1 MKCPICHDLVDRP
14 VTVRPPSTLP
24 SPSPCDLP
32 PPFPP
37 RHRATSLHPSLPVT
51 VRPPSTLPF
60 PSPCDLPP
68 PFPPRHRAT
77 SLHPSLPVTVRPP
90 STLPSPSPCDLP
102 PPFPPRHR
110 ATSLHPSLPVTVRPS
125 SLPSCFHSCARHSFP
140 PPPASLHPFSPR
152 SSILSSC
159 PLNSPFPHL
168 SPPNARQTPCG
179 HNFCLVCFR
188 KWLAQGKRS
197 CAKCRRAVPPD
208 MMKQPRI
215 NPVIVAAIRHA
226 KAAAARAAAGGL
238 STSAP
243 AKPYEPICNEK
254 RPDQAFTTDRAVRK
268 GLSNAASGRIFVT
281 IAGDFFGPITAEYD
295 PERGTG
301 VEVGETWASRLECRQ
316 WGAHLPHVAG
326 IAGQSHHGAQSVAL
340 SGGYEDDEDNGEW
353 FLYTGSGG
361 RDLSGNK
368 RTNKVHAFDQR
379 FEKSNQAL
387 RLSCLKGYP
396 VRVVRSEK
404 ERRSS
409 YAPQACVRYDGV
421 YHIERCWRKK
431 SKVGFLVCRYLF
443 VRCDNSP
450 APWTSDDVGDSPGRK
465 LPQVAEL
472 KQAVDV
478 TERTGPPAWDWIEEK
493 QQWGWVRAPPA
504 CTKPIG
510 GTSTA
515 WRSAKRLAA
524 GVRYDGVY
532 RIERCWRKKSAVGFL
547 VCRYLL
553 VRCDNSPAPWTTDDV
568 GDSPGRKLP
577 QVAELKQAVDV
588 TERTG
593 PPAWDWI
600 EEKQQWG
607 WVRPPPACTKPIGGT
622 STAWRSAKRL
632 ATPKREASGGSTGE
646 DVKKHRAL
654 AQKRLAK
661 GVAGWVM
668 GGSGLWVV
676 TDFACLLCGGVLR
689 APVSTPC
696 QHSFCLACLQQRFHG
711 QANTRDRSKTAGR
724 SLRAQKIVNHD
735 MADLIA
741 MPLAETNAP
750 DAEEGEDAGEGGEED
765 GEEGAEGEE
774 DEEDEGKG
782 SRGKDEGKER
792 DGSMEGAGEEGVKE
806 EGGSTGVQ
814 VLNAIGA
821 AGSGGGSGEG
831 KAKGAQGEVDGG
843 REGSV
848 DGGKAGGGGAL
859 SATSEAL
866 VACSS
871 LAAASEGLREVMRAC
886 PCETCW
892 CWEGERGGVG
902 GEWCFVRR
910 GRGGKNGALC
920 EGGEGGRMVL
930 CAKGERGG
938 EWCFV
943 RRGRGGKNGALCE
956 GGEGG
961 RMVLSAKG
969 ERGEE

>member
-1 MKCPICHDLVDRP
+1 MIRSRDYALHVMARFSSSVSSPPSHFVPVAFRPRPISSRSHFVPVAARP
-14 VTVRPPSTLP
+14 RRISSPSHFVFVALRPPLQPVASSPSQLVPVAFRPRRRPSPPLLLAVAPLELAFASSSRFPTPVASIPSPLLPVELRASSCVPSPALPPFLASALHPHLSSSTLSHLP
-24 SPSPCDLP
+24 TSLP
-32 PPFPP
+32 PGEV
-37 RHRATSLHPSLPVT
+37 SLPPVHHDSHDQ
-51 VRPPSTLPF
+51 VRLAGFSTPLPPGLRVPRSSLLPF
-60 PSPCDLPP
+60 SHSPFQPYP
-68 PFPPRHRAT
+68 
-77 SLHPSLPVTVRPP
+77 
-90 STLPSPSPCDLP
+90 
-102 PPFPPRHR
+102 
-110 ATSLHPSLPVTVRPS
+110 
-125 SLPSCFHSCARHSFP
+125 
-140 PPPASLHPFSPR
+140 HPFSTFLVPPFRPSYLPLLTLISPSYAVSPTPLFSPWCSFPIVFDFSPAPVLCSSPAPR
-152 SSILSSC
+152 TC
-159 PLNSPFPHL
+159 PLVPL
-168 SPPNARQTPCG
+168 SR
-179 HNFCLVCFR
+179 R
-188 KWLAQGKRS
+188 K
-197 CAKCRRAVPPD
+197 
-208 MMKQPRI
+208 
-215 NPVIVAAIRHA
+215 
-226 KAAAARAAAGGL
+226 
-238 STSAP
+238 
-243 AKPYEPICNEK
+243 
-254 RPDQAFTTDRAVRK
+254 
-268 GLSNAASGRIFVT
+268 
-281 IAGDFFGPITAEYD
+281 
-295 PERGTG
+295 
-301 VEVGETWASRLECRQ
+301 
-316 WGAHLPHVAG
+316 
-326 IAGQSHHGAQSVAL
+326 
-340 SGGYEDDEDNGEW
+340 
-353 FLYTGSGG
+353 
-361 RDLSGNK
+361 
-368 RTNKVHAFDQR
+368 
-379 FEKSNQAL
+379 
-387 RLSCLKGYP
+387 
-396 VRVVRSEK
+396 SEK

-431 SKVGFLVCRYLF
+431 SKV
-443 VRCDNSP
+443 VRKGGREGEGRGKGGRGEGEGRERGGGREESRGP
-450 APWTSDDVGDSPGRK
+450 YPSTAHTRSVPLSSAHTSPGRK

-515 WRSAKRLAA
+515 WRSAKRLAVGSTAEAA

-532 RIERCWRKKSAVGFL
+532 RIERCWRKKSAVVRRGKGGGRACNDG
-547 VCRYLL
+547 VYLIECCWRKKSAV
-553 VRCDNSPAPWTTDDV
+553 VRWRGGVWSDDV

-588 TERTG
+588 TKRTG

-600 EEKQQWG
+600 VHGWDCMCVHACTREEKQQWG

-632 ATPKREASGGSTGE
+632 A
-646 DVKKHRAL
+646 
-654 AQKRLAK
+654 
-661 GVAGWVM
+661 
-668 GGSGLWVV
+668 
-676 TDFACLLCGGVLR
+676 
-689 APVSTPC
+689 
-696 QHSFCLACLQQRFHG
+696 HSFCLACLQQRFHG
-711 QANTRDRSKTAGR
+711 QADTRDRSKTAGR
-724 SLRAQKIVNHD
+724 SLRAQKIVKQCPAARCTADIADVLSRLQVNHD

-741 MPLAETNAP
+741 MLLAETNAP

>member
-1 MKCPICHDLVDRP
+1 MW
-14 VTVRPPSTLP
+14 
-24 SPSPCDLP
+24 
-32 PPFPP
+32 
-37 RHRATSLHPSLPVT
+37 
-51 VRPPSTLPF
+51 
-60 PSPCDLPP
+60 
-68 PFPPRHRAT
+68 
-77 SLHPSLPVTVRPP
+77 
-90 STLPSPSPCDLP
+90 
-102 PPFPPRHR
+102 
-110 ATSLHPSLPVTVRPS
+110 
-125 SLPSCFHSCARHSFP
+125 AR
-140 PPPASLHPFSPR
+140 
-152 SSILSSC
+152 SI
-159 PLNSPFPHL
+159 
-168 SPPNARQTPCG
+168 
-179 HNFCLVCFR
+179 
-188 KWLAQGKRS
+188 
-197 CAKCRRAVPPD
+197 
-208 MMKQPRI
+208 
-215 NPVIVAAIRHA
+215 
-226 KAAAARAAAGGL
+226 
-238 STSAP
+238 SAP
-243 AKPYEPICNEK
+243 
-254 RPDQAFTTDRAVRK
+254 
-268 GLSNAASGRIFVT
+268 
-281 IAGDFFGPITAEYD
+281 
-295 PERGTG
+295 
-301 VEVGETWASRLECRQ
+301 
-316 WGAHLPHVAG
+316 
-326 IAGQSHHGAQSVAL
+326 
-340 SGGYEDDEDNGEW
+340 
-353 FLYTGSGG
+353 
-361 RDLSGNK
+361 
-368 RTNKVHAFDQR
+368 
-379 FEKSNQAL
+379 
-387 RLSCLKGYP
+387 
-396 VRVVRSEK
+396 SEK

-515 WRSAKRLAA
+515 WRSAKRLAVGSTA
-524 GVRYDGVY
+524 EAVKVHSRASAFPCDCRPTLSNAHTSPPTTSHDVPSHPA
-532 RIERCWRKKSAVGFL
+532 RMRHCARAAVLLAQEERRGALERGSVE
-547 VCRYLL
+547 
-553 VRCDNSPAPWTTDDV
+553 VRCEFGERGRGEERGGRERDDCCSDDV

-600 EEKQQWG
+600 VHG
-607 WVRPPPACTKPIGGT
+607 
-622 STAWRSAKRL
+622 
-632 ATPKREASGGSTGE
+632 EASGGSTGE